1 MITSLPRS
9 DEALPGRTRR
19 CRTCAGGFGSR
30 AAACRFPAVLS
41 LRLQS
46 QTVPPAV
53 TRDTRQPRSLI
64 PVVGNDVAVSRN
76 EEGHNLKVTLV
87 QFGIVCQQLAHIA
100 VLALAGGYVSQ
111 RVQDCGETQ
120 DALQPLC
127 ECPQCRAQAR

>member
-1 MITSLPRS
+1 VTKRFLVVLDGVEPVPAASG
-9 DEALPGRTRR
+9 PGPQRVDFQRY
-19 CRTCAGGFGSR
+19 
-30 AAACRFPAVLS
+30 LS